1 MYNSKDLVVDEDL
14 TFLSYNQTINAEFTV
29 EEILDSPLW
38 SVNSDNGLIKAIP
51 LFNCDKITSSNE
63 SDKVLDDNKCVILE
77 NNVDTIVKCIS
88 DDTGSMHYYAIE
100 LYAYAPYT
108 KLDVIDEVTVY
119 CILHDEYLNT
129 VGNVNV
135 DVYIDD
141 EISGNVTSD
150 SNGVCRFK
158 VDQPCTVRFVYG
170 ELESNIVVI
179 DEPQIYTLSIETDKQ
194 SLFTDESVT
203 VTGVLT
209 VDGEVY
215 ADQSIALYDGSSLID
230 TVVTDSNGEYTK
242 TVSGLSVGT
251 HVFRAVHAHVR
262 SGTVSVTVN
271 AHSYSL
277 SIVSDK
283 QSILTSESVTI
294 SGVLLKD
301 SGAFSGQSV
310 DLYDGVSLVDTLST
324 DSNGAYE
331 KTLTGLSVGVHTF
344 KAVNSNAESSTISIT
359 VNEPTHTYSLS
370 IASDKQSILTTE
382 SVTITGTLLMDS
394 TGYSGQSIQLYDGST
409 LIDTL
414 TTDINGGYSKTISG
428 LTAGTH
434 SFKAVNTNAESSTIT
449 VTVTE
454 PTPVHDYSLSVASTK
469 DILSYADSESATLTA
484 TLLDN
489 NVAVA
494 GETLSYVIK
503 HGATTIDSGTGTT
516 YSNGEISFNYTAT
529 GVGDVDVI
537 VSYSSLL
544 QETYEVQD
552 CNFYDDA
559 SSDKTSS
566 YSTRFVSSI
575 THNTDYYQV
584 ATTSTQ
590 STSSYMSTTLINNL
604 SNIPSHF
611 EVSVEMMFPNITS
624 SSGTHEIGLGIF
636 NTNGQS
642 NAESMIDLMSNQ
654 AQKGLIARTPW
665 NDNRVT
671 GKLSQ
676 DIWYTLKLEYDG
688 SVATGTILDG
698 SSVVWTGTL
707 SSSKTINYIGLCT

>member
-262 SGTVSVTVN
+262 SGTVSVTMSI
-271 AHSYSL
+271 HSNRH
-277 SIVSDK
+277 
-283 QSILTSESVTI
+283 
-294 SGVLLKD
+294 
-301 SGAFSGQSV
+301 
-310 DLYDGVSLVDTLST
+310 ST
-324 DSNGAYE
+324 
-331 KTLTGLSVGVHTF
+331 
-344 KAVNSNAESSTISIT
+344 
-359 VNEPTHTYSLS
+359 
-370 IASDKQSILTTE
+370 
-382 SVTITGTLLMDS
+382 
-394 TGYSGQSIQLYDGST
+394 
-409 LIDTL
+409 
-414 TTDINGGYSKTISG
+414 
-428 LTAGTH
+428 
-434 SFKAVNTNAESSTIT
+434 
-449 VTVTE
+449 
-454 PTPVHDYSLSVASTK
+454 
-469 DILSYADSESATLTA
+469 
-484 TLLDN
+484 
-489 NVAVA
+489 
-494 GETLSYVIK
+494 
-503 HGATTIDSGTGTT
+503 
-516 YSNGEISFNYTAT
+516 
-529 GVGDVDVI
+529 
-537 VSYSSLL
+537 
-544 QETYEVQD
+544 
-552 CNFYDDA
+552 
-559 SSDKTSS
+559 
-566 YSTRFVSSI
+566 
-575 THNTDYYQV
+575 
-584 ATTSTQ
+584 
-590 STSSYMSTTLINNL
+590 
-604 SNIPSHF
+604 
-611 EVSVEMMFPNITS
+611 
-624 SSGTHEIGLGIF
+624 
-636 NTNGQS
+636 
-642 NAESMIDLMSNQ
+642 
-654 AQKGLIARTPW
+654 
-665 NDNRVT
+665 
-671 GKLSQ
+671 
-676 DIWYTLKLEYDG
+676 
-688 SVATGTILDG
+688 
-698 SSVVWTGTL
+698 
-707 SSSKTINYIGLCT
+707 